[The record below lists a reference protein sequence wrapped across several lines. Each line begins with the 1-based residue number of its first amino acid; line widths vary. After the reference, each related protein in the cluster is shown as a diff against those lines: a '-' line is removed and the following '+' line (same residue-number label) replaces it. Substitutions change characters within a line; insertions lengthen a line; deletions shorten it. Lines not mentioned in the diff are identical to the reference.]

1 MKAHFFKGFLGIDF
15 QRDVGDSF
23 YDYAEKDKAEV
34 TVDEFGADRVL
45 EFTIV
50 GPV

>member
-1 MKAHFFKGFLGIDF
+1 MKTHFLKGFLGIDL
-15 QRDVGDSF
+15 QRDVRDSF
-23 YDYAEKDKAEV
+23 YDYPEKDKAEV
-34 TVDEFGADRVL
+34 AVDEFGADRVL